1 MGTKIKKNGLWYGA
15 FLRLKRNKRAIIGI
29 VVLLVVIVLCLL
41 APVIAPE
48 GYDAQDISIARQ
60 TPSAEHWFGTDNV
73 GRDILH
79 RILYGGRISLAMGF
93 VATMLSAVVGSLL
106 GAVSGYYSGKIDSLL
121 MRAMDIFQA
130 IPSILLA
137 IAIASSLGSGIGN
150 TMLAVG
156 LSGIPM
162 YARLM
167 RGSVLSVREMEYV
180 ESAVA
185 VTASDFRVITK
196 YIIPN
201 VLSPIIV
208 QMTMGYA
215 GAIMTAASLSFIGLG
230 AQAPSPE
237 WGAMITAATSEVTH
251 FPHMVFFPGLA
262 IMLVVVSLNLL
273 GDGVRDAL
281 DPKMKL

>member
-1 MGTKIKKNGLWYGA
+1 MSNSKKGHGLWYGA
-15 FLRLKRNKRAIIGI
+15 FLRLKRNKRAVVGI
-29 VVLLVVIVLCLL
+29 IVLIIVTILCFM
-41 APVIAPE
+41 APVFFPE
-48 GYDAQDISIARQ
+48 GYDVQNISIAHQ
-60 TPSAEHWFGTDNV
+60 GPSAEHWFGTDNV
-73 GRDILH
+73 GRDILN
-79 RILYGGRISLAMGF
+79 RILYGGRISLIMGL
-93 VATMLSAVVGSLL
+93 VATMISAVFGCML
-106 GAVSGYYSGKIDSLL
+106 GAISGYFSGMVDNVL
-121 MRAMDIFQA
+121 MRCMDIFQA

-137 IAIASSLGSGIGN
+137 IAIASSLGSGIFN

-156 LSGIPM
+156 ISGIPM

-180 ESAVA
+180 ESAIA

-201 VLSPIIV
+201 VFSPIIV

-230 AQAPSPE
+230 AQPPSPE
-237 WGAMITAATSEVTH
+237 WGAMITDATGYVTH
-251 FPHMVFFPGLA
+251 YPYMAFFPGIA

-281 DPKMKL
+281 DPKMKM